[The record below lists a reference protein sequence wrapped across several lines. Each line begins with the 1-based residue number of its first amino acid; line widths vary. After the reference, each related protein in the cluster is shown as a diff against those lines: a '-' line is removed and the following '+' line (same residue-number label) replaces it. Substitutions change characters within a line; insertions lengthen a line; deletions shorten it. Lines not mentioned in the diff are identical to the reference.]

1 VPTLI
6 VRHPDGTETEHEF
19 SGELKIGRQESN
31 DLSLTEGGVSRQHA
45 RVFSEDGALLI
56 EDLNSSNGTYVDAQR
71 VSEPTPLTPQS
82 QIVIG
87 DYELRLKA
95 PARSSSPGRK
105 AQVTRAAPA
114 LGSEKPQVTRAAPAL
129 GSEDGSPRATRALPR
144 VKPARPAGEEAP
156 KRPARPAP
164 GAAAP
169 AGEAPVLRGVTGPWA
184 NKTFALKG
192 KLLVGRAPPAAVLLE
207 DDSISRKHA
216 EVERT
221 PQGKVMLRDL
231 GSANGTLL
239 NGEVLGTEPVELA
252 PGDVLQ
258 FGMVEVVYEAG
269 ESNLPVRRERGA
281 PPVRRGREGGA
292 GEDKAVPEAGG
303 IPLKRKRLLAV
314 AGGLIGLLLVVG
326 IVSKLTGPAPVD
338 EAVVPVVAKKDP
350 GRELQRLLSECR
362 SFSSMDMGNEPQWEK
377 ADETCEKALNIDP
390 INTEANSLIR
400 KIKLEKEASAY
411 YAQGQKALARLKEE
425 EALDT
430 FQKIP
435 KESQYFRLA
444 KVKAREALE
453 QVKARS
459 LDDCKRYL
467 RDSQWAA
474 AVPRCDRFMGIWCQD
489 IPREELE
496 PPLGFSLS
504 LEGRV
509 GKRQWRPRDKLFVQ
523 FLSARRKQD
532 LKALPWSCPVSEV
545 ISGPG
550 DSVNPADKVK
560 EKFKELY
567 TNKLMYAAM
576 MDYWAGRG
584 SEALATLQKLRS
596 DYEQASLHGKTDE
609 LITAMSTVDQLF
621 KGGETLLQQDEVE
634 KAAEPFDEA
643 LEMDKRLMG
652 GLYEEAQS
660 FYRRNIQQDFAE
672 RAYASGKVWTQ
683 REDQRRGCRLWKLG
697 FKFYKGN
704 TDLNKAVGF
713 CSTQGLAVFKAAGTC
728 SELQAAADYA
738 VSGDGLEEKI
748 AARKQELKCR

>member
-1 VPTLI
+1 MPTLI
-6 VRHPDGTETEHEF
+6 VRHPDGSETEHEF
-19 SGELKIGRQESN
+19 SSELKIGRHESN
-31 DLSLTEGGVSRQHA
+31 DLPLTEGGVSRQHA
-45 RVFSEDGALLI
+45 RVFVENGDVLV
-56 EDLNSSNGTYVDAQR
+56 EDLNSSNGTYVDAGR
-71 VSEPTPLTPQS
+71 VSDPTPLTPQS
-82 QIVIG
+82 QVVIG

-95 PARSSSPGRK
+95 STRPSSAGRK

-114 LGSEKPQVTRAAPAL
+114 LGT
-129 GSEDGSPRATRALPR
+129 EDGSPRATRALPR
-144 VKPARPAGEEAP
+144 VKPSRPAGEEAP

-164 GAAAP
+164 DAGSAPSAGA
-169 AGEAPVLRGVTGPWA
+169 APVLRGLTGPWA

-192 KLLVGRAPPAAVLLE
+192 KLLIGRSPPASVLLE

-239 NGEVLGTEPVELA
+239 NGDVIGPEPVELA

-258 FGMVEVVYEAG
+258 FGMVEVVYEPG
-269 ESNLPVRRERGA
+269 ESDLPVRRERGGV
-281 PPVRRGREGGA
+281 PVRRDREA
-292 GEDKAVPEAGG
+292 GKSEVKAASGEGG

-326 IVSKLTGPAPVD
+326 IVSKLTGPAPSD
-338 EAVVPVVAKKDP
+338 EEIVAPTAPKKDP
-350 GRELQRLLSECR
+350 ARELQKLLSECR
-362 SFSSMDMGNEPQWEK
+362 SFSSMEMGNEPQWEK
-377 ADETCEKALNIDP
+377 ADVACEKALNIDP
-390 INTEANSLIR
+390 INSEANSLIR
-400 KIKLEKEASAY
+400 KIKLEKEASSF
-411 YAQGQKALARLKEE
+411 YAQGQKALARLKDE

-453 QVKARS
+453 QVKVKS

-467 RDSQWAA
+467 RDSQWSA
-474 AVPRCDRFMGIWCQD
+474 AVPRCDRYMGIWCQD
-489 IPREELE
+489 IAREELE
-496 PPLGFSLS
+496 PPLGFTLS

-509 GKRQWRPRDKLFVQ
+509 GKRQWRPKDKLFVQ
-523 FLSARRKQD
+523 FLSARRKLD
-532 LKALPWSCPVSEV
+532 PNAHPWTCPVSEV

-550 DSVNPADKVK
+550 DVVDPAGEVK
-560 EKFKELY
+560 AKFKDVY

-576 MDYWAGRG
+576 LDYWAGRG

-596 DYEQASLHGKTDE
+596 DYEQSSLHGKADE
-609 LITAMSTVDQLF
+609 LLTAMSTVDQLF

-634 KAAEPFDEA
+634 RAAEPFDEA
-643 LEMDKRLMG
+643 LEVDKRLMG
-652 GLYEEAQS
+652 DLWEKAPS
-660 FYRRNIQQDFAE
+660 FYRRNIQQDIAE
-672 RAYASGKVWTQ
+672 RAYSNGKVWTQ

-713 CSTQGLAVFKAAGTC
+713 CSTQGLAAFKAAGSC
-728 SELQAAADYA
+728 PELQAAADYA

-748 AARKQELKCR
+748 AARREELKCR

>member
-19 SGELKIGRQESN
+19 SGELKIGRHESN
-31 DLSLTEGGVSRQHA
+31 ALSLTEGGVSRQHA
-45 RVFSEDGALLI
+45 RVFAEEGTVLI
-56 EDLNSSNGTYVDAQR
+56 EDLNSSNGTYVDAAR

-95 PARSSSPGRK
+95 GPRPSSAGRK
-105 AQVTRAAPA
+105 APVTRAAPA
-114 LGSEKPQVTRAAPAL
+114 LGSENPQVTRAAPAL
-129 GSEDGSPRATRALPR
+129 GTEEGSPRATRALPR
-144 VKPARPAGEEAP
+144 VKPSRPAGEEAP

-164 GAAAP
+164 GAVAP
-169 AGEAPVLRGVTGPWA
+169 GEDFVLRGLTGPWA

-192 KLLVGRAPPAAVLLE
+192 KLTVGRAPPAAVLLE

-221 PQGKVMLRDL
+221 PQGKVVVRDL

-239 NGEVLGTEPVELA
+239 NGDVIGTEPVELA

-269 ESNLPVRRERGA
+269 GSNLPVRRDRG
-281 PPVRRGREGGA
+281 PVPARRDRGGGPA
-292 GEDKAVPEAGG
+292 EDKPAAEAGG
-303 IPLKRKRLLAV
+303 IPPQRKRLLAV
-314 AGGLIGLLLVVG
+314 AGGLIGMLLVVG
-326 IVSKLTGPAPVD
+326 IVSKMTGPGPVP
-338 EAVVPVVAKKDP
+338 EGPGPAVAKKDP
-350 GRELQRLLSECR
+350 ARELQKLLSECR
-362 SFSSMDMGNEPQWEK
+362 SFSSMEMGNDPQWVK
-377 ADETCEKALNIDP
+377 ADEACEKALNIDP
-390 INTEANSLIR
+390 INTEANNLIR
-400 KIKLEKEASAY
+400 KIKVEKEASAY
-411 YAQGQKALARLKEE
+411 FAQGQKAMGRLKEE

-453 QVKARS
+453 QVKART

-467 RDSQWAA
+467 RDSQWGA
-474 AVPRCDRFMGIWCQD
+474 AVPRCDRYMGIWCQD
-489 IPREELE
+489 IAREELE
-496 PPLGFSLS
+496 PPLGFTLS

-509 GKRQWRPRDKLFVQ
+509 GKRQWRPKDKLFVQ
-523 FLSARRKQD
+523 FLSARKRMEPN
-532 LKALPWSCPVSEV
+532 ALPWTCPVSEV

-550 DSVNPADKVK
+550 DTANPADKVK
-560 EKFKELY
+560 EKFKTLY

-576 MDYWAGRG
+576 LDYWSGRTT
-584 SEALATLQKLRS
+584 EAVATLQKLRS
-596 DYEQASLHGKTDE
+596 DYAQASLHGKADE
-609 LITAMSTVDQLF
+609 LITAVSTVDQLY
-621 KGGETLLQQDEVE
+621 KTGGTLLQRDEVE
-634 KAAEPFDEA
+634 RAAEPFDEA
-643 LEMDKRLMG
+643 LELDKRLMG
-652 GLYEEAQS
+652 DLYEEARS
-660 FYRRNIQQDFAE
+660 FYRHNIQQDIAE
-672 RAYASGKVWTQ
+672 RAYSSGKVWTQ

-713 CSTQGLAVFKAAGTC
+713 CSTQGLAVFKAAGSC
-728 SELQAAADYA
+728 AELQAAADYA

-748 AARKQELKCR
+748 AARREELKCR